1 MLTKVNTIASCTIL
15 STSWQ
20 VCKTELT
27 PPRGDFKEENY
38 MKCDHDD
45 MSWNSKESFFFM
57 QTKLSINYVSRKK
70 LNINGKLNVYQQ
82 FTPSVTM
89 LTTKCNPERFTIV
102 TKQDD
107 ELLHRECSLT
117 LEGWL
122 KTNGIGLIDT
132 EPLLYHLRVLQLQD
146 QMPTQGN
153 VSANTATF
161 DYRLCFNSRCIFM

>member
-1 MLTKVNTIASCTIL
+1 MISKRRITWNVMMLIWAEIPKKASSL
-15 STSWQ
+15 
-20 VCKTELT
+20 CKLN
-27 PPRGDFKEENY
+27 F
-38 MKCDHDD
+38 
-45 MSWNSKESFFFM
+45 
-57 QTKLSINYVSRKK
+57 LSINYFSRKK

-89 LTTKCNPERFTIV
+89 HTTKCKPERFTIV
-102 TKQDD
+102 TKQDH
-107 ELLHRECSLT
+107 ELLHLECSLT
-117 LEGWL
+117 SEGWL
-122 KTNGIGLIDT
+122 RTNGVGLIDT

>member
-1 MLTKVNTIASCTIL
+1 MISKRKITWNVIMMIWAEIPKKASSL
-15 STSWQ
+15 
-20 VCKTELT
+20 CKLN
-27 PPRGDFKEENY
+27 F
-38 MKCDHDD
+38 
-45 MSWNSKESFFFM
+45 
-57 QTKLSINYVSRKK
+57 LSINYVSRKK
-70 LNINGKLNVYQQ
+70 LNINGKLNVS
-82 FTPSVTM
+82 TV

-122 KTNGIGLIDT
+122 RTNGIGLIDT

-153 VSANTATF
+153 VSANTATS